1 MKILSFIKKEIVLFV
16 AVVLAIVSV
25 CVIRPSFGIV
35 LASVDFRVLALL
47 FSLMIVIQAF
57 SSINLLDC
65 AASALLRLCKNTRI
79 LYFVMTFLVFVF
91 SMFVTND
98 VALLTFIPL
107 TILLCSKA
115 DLKCMMLVILE
126 TVSAN
131 LGSCVTPMGN
141 PQNLFLY
148 SFYDFGAAD
157 FFSTTL
163 KIAVPS
169 VFLLAFII
177 LFLTRGN
184 NNSGISIKL
193 DCSDEKKVDVDFKFI
208 LYVLDFV
215 LLILTVFRIVDYRI
229 ALGVTVVVICI
240 CNISLFKKVDYS
252 ILFTFTGFFIF
263 TGTVSTIPAI
273 SNFLRANLSS
283 FNSTYA
289 AGILFSQIIS
299 NVPAA
304 LLLSKFTAEG
314 KALVLGV
321 NAGGLGTLIASLASL
336 ISFKIYKASE
346 EGKSA
351 YGKSYFKC
359 FTVMNVVL
367 LAVIGFTAYCLC
379 FLLRA

>member
-1 MKILSFIKKEIVLFV
+1 MKFLNFLKKEIVLCV
-16 AVVLAIVSV
+16 AVLLAIVSV
-25 CVIRPSFGIV
+25 CIIRPGVNVV
-35 LASVDFRVLALL
+35 LSSIDFRVLALL

-57 SSINLLDC
+57 SSINLLDF
-65 AASALLRLCKNTRI
+65 AASRLLRLCKNTRI

-98 VALLTFIPL
+98 VALLTFVPL

-115 DLKCMMLVILE
+115 GLKCMMLVILE
-126 TVSAN
+126 TISAN

-148 SFYDFGAAD
+148 SFYNFGAAD

-169 VFLLAFII
+169 VFLLSLII
-177 LFLTRGN
+177 LFLTRGKKN
-184 NNSGISIKL
+184 DVISIQL
-193 DCSDEKKVDVDFKFI
+193 EGSDENKVNVDFRFI
-208 LYVLDFV
+208 LYVLNFIV
-215 LLILTVFRIVDYRI
+215 LILTVFRVVDYRI
-229 ALGVTVVVICI
+229 SLAVTVIVICI
-240 CNISLFKKVDYS
+240 CNISLYKKVDYS
-252 ILFTFTGFFIF
+252 ILFTFVGFFVF

-273 SNFLRANLSS
+273 SDFLKANLSS
-283 FNSTYA
+283 FNATYA
-289 AGILFSQIIS
+289 AGILFSQVIS

-304 LLLSKFTAEG
+304 LLLSNFTAEG

-351 YGKSYFKC
+351 EGKSYFKY
-359 FTVMNVVL
+359 FTALNFGL
-367 LAVIGFTAYCLC
+367 LAVIAVIAY
-379 FLLRA
+379 LLS